1 MIRKLL
7 FIAALFFVQT
17 VSVAHSV
24 ERHEHDDVDCEIY
37 INYQQA
43 ECYILG
49 GPIGIER
56 TEYSLFVIPL
66 NTHVGSL
73 GLFDLPNI
81 RAPPYLP

>member
-56 TEYSLFVIPL
+56 TEYSLFVITL
-66 NTHVGSL
+66 NTYVGSL
-73 GLFDLPNI
+73 ELFDLPDI